1 MTIEFIVLLGAFAV
15 WGGLYAIA
23 KVRSASRNL
32 ETDLDQVL
40 KTELGRDYASLGNLS
55 QAAKTFSEDVARGNG
70 SETKH
75 STETKKLSST
85 IPPQLR

>member
-23 KVRSASRNL
+23 KVRSASGNL

-40 KTELGRDYASLGNLS
+40 KTEQGREYASLGNLS
-55 QAAKTFSEDVARGNG
+55 QTVKAFSEDAARANG
-70 SETKH
+70 SETKR
-75 STETKKLSST
+75 SIETEELSST
-85 IPPQLR
+85 TPPQLR